1 VRRLKL
7 SARETREKTRMKKP
21 AAVRAKKFPAEV
33 IRQLKS
39 YVYAYTDPRSGE
51 FFYLGKGI
59 GNRAFSH
66 LAETGDSEKVK
77 LIRAIR
83 QAGHEPK
90 IEIIRYGL
98 TNAEAELV
106 EAVAID
112 LLGRSALKNAV
123 RGAHSRSFGRVRVE
137 TILRQFQAK
146 PAKIQHKVILITINR
161 LFRDGMTELELLE
174 ATRGIWKVGL
184 RRERAELALAVY
196 QGTVQEVFTI
206 QRWHKA
212 GTLEYQTRDSKGF
225 RGSGRYEFEGIVAP
239 EAVRKSYRHKS
250 VRDYLAKGSQN
261 PIRYVKC

>member
-1 VRRLKL
+1 
-7 SARETREKTRMKKP
+7 M
-21 AAVRAKKFPAEV
+21 RAKKFPAEV
-33 IRQLKS
+33 VRQLKS
-39 YVYAYTDPRSGE
+39 YVYAYSDPRDPQSKD

-59 GNRAFSH
+59 GNRAFAH
-66 LAETGDSEKVK
+66 LTETGDTEKVK

-83 QAGHEPK
+83 HAGHEPK

-112 LLGRSALKNAV
+112 LLGRGALKNAV

-146 PAKIQHKVILITINR
+146 PARIQHKVMLITINR
-161 LFRDGMTELELLE
+161 LFRDGMTGLELLE
-174 ATRGIWKVGL
+174 ATRGVWKVGL
-184 RRERAELALAVY
+184 RRENAELALAVY

-212 GTLEYQTRDSKGF
+212 GTLEYQTRDSEGF
-225 RGSGRYEFEGIVAP
+225 RGSDRYEFDGVVAP
-239 EAVRKSYRHKS
+239 KAVRDAYLHKS
-250 VRDYLAKGSQN
+250 VRRYLARGSQN